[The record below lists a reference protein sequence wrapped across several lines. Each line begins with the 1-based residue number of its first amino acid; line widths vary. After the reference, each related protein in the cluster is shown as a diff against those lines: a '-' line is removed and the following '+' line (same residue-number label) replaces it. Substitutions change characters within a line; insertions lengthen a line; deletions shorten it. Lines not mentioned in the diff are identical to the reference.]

1 MTRTNCGCQHIIRS
15 AKRPVSPDLRRL
27 SDCVGACENLQLCQ
41 KTHFSRSLP
50 SLVEIA
56 RNESRSDPAR
66 VAVWLDAQLATS
78 ITARSRCELRA
89 EDACRGCRRS
99 AADSRCGYGHAVVG
113 LRSRWS
119 QVRRRSRSR
128 RSQARRRRSVLAAV
142 ASTSSAYRFSFGTNA
157 VSSADFFSIAGSSIC
172 AMNAGTPMPCAS
184 SAFWQML
191 PKLPPRYCM
200 RSSRITQ
207 QSFGS

>member
-15 AKRPVSPDLRRL
+15 AKRPVSPDLRRP
-27 SDCVGACENLQLCQ
+27 SDCVGACANLQLCQ

-99 AADSRCGYGHAVVG
+99 AADSRAAVTDMPSSACAHAGRRCVAG
-113 LRSRWS
+113 RAHS
-119 QVRRRSRSR
+119 VRRRAVADPCSQRSRARHLPTDSRSAR
-128 RSQARRRRSVLAAV
+128 TPFPLRISSRSQAA
-142 ASTSSAYRFSFGTNA
+142 RF
-157 VSSADFFSIAGSSIC
+157 V
-172 AMNAGTPMPCAS
+172 P
-184 SAFWQML
+184 
-191 PKLPPRYCM
+191 
-200 RSSRITQ
+200 
-207 QSFGS
+207 